1 MHVCGLAHVAS
12 IIGVLARREYIFR
25 LLLMKVLL
33 ALAVSCRS
41 FVESAFLRT
50 AWTLAFLGPCFVW
63 GRRVFLR
70 NLTGRIVAQAYACAR
85 GGSFNRIDECGFLG
99 ELFTTLGGSRVRI
112 PFAVD

>member
-70 NLTGRIVAQAYACAR
+70 NLTGRIVSQASVREEVVSTALMSAV
-85 GGSFNRIDECGFLG
+85 SLVNSLH
-99 ELFTTLGGSRVRI
+99 LFYLCT
-112 PFAVD
+112 

>member
-70 NLTGRIVAQAYACAR
+70 NLTGRIVSQA
-85 GGSFNRIDECGFLG
+85 S
-99 ELFTTLGGSRVRI
+99 VREEVVSTALMS
-112 PFAVD
+112 AVSLVNSSPH